1 MGRVI
6 LRLMGTSFWNILWWS
21 RMQKINISYIFPANF
36 YVGLHFQ
43 KISTSLAVNW
53 SYCFFISFYA
63 SQNFG
68 SKFTLEKF
76 LGHVLIFLVPAHY
89 QRPIFPSRYRTTWKI
104 VARRKKYVKEEKSCH
119 LITATMFFQCMLTK
133 IWVMTPA
140 CSYCNFPR
148 YARIKS

>member
-1 MGRVI
+1 MFY
-6 LRLMGTSFWNILWWS
+6 LF
-21 RMQKINISYIFPANF
+21 RMQKIFFSANF

-43 KISTSLAVNW
+43 KISTSLVVRR
-53 SYCFFISFYA
+53 SHYFFISFYA

-104 VARRKKYVKEEKSCH
+104 VARRKNIWKEKNSVIRLLLPCFPIYVDKNAPIATCQDMQESKVILCTFVLH
-119 LITATMFFQCMLTK
+119 LQKF
-133 IWVMTPA
+133 W
-140 CSYCNFPR
+140 
-148 YARIKS
+148 